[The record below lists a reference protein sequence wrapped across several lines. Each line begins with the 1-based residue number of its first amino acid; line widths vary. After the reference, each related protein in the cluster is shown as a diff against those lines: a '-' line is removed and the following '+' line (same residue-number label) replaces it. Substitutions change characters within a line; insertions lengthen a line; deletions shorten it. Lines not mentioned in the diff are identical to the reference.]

1 MALVV
6 LDDERGEIFYL
17 DSPDRFHS
25 GFGIFQHLDL
35 ADAVLCQPCRGSA
48 DRAEVKA
55 AMASREPLTAFDRLP
70 LASMTSDAPAARKS
84 VT

>member
-1 MALVV
+1 L
-6 LDDERGEIFYL
+6 R
-17 DSPDRFHS
+17 
-25 GFGIFQHLDL
+25 
-35 ADAVLCQPCRGSA
+35 QPCRGSA